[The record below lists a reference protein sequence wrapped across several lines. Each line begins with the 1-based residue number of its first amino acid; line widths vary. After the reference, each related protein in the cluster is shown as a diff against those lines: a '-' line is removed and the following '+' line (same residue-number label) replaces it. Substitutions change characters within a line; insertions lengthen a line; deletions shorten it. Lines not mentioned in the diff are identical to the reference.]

1 MPFNMPWMLL
11 FHPGL
16 LICLVLVSIAWPLG
30 LLPAVVCAVVLIAL
44 YAYTVLVPLRLSRF
58 TRQRRRLSTTAGLL
72 ASLVVT
78 LGVFL
83 ALMDV
88 WGASWAIRWPV
99 AFVVSYYAGA
109 LVTSVLW
116 LGAPRGDATRP

>member
-1 MPFNMPWMLL
+1 VLL

-16 LICLVLVSIAWPLG
+16 LICLVLVSIAWVFG
-30 LLPAVVCAVVLIAL
+30 WVAAVVCAVVL
-44 YAYTVLVPLRLSRF
+44 VLGYGYLVVVPLRLSRF
-58 TRQRRRLSTTAGLL
+58 TRQRRPLTTTVGLL
-72 ASLVVT
+72 GSLVVT
-78 LGVFL
+78 LVVFL

-88 WGASWAIRWPV
+88 WGAGWAIRWPV

-109 LVTSVLW
+109 LVMTLLW

>member
-1 MPFNMPWMLL
+1 MLL

-16 LICLVLVSIAWPLG
+16 LICLVLVSIVWPLG
-30 LLPAVVCAVVLIAL
+30 FVVAAICAAVLIAG
-44 YAYTVLVPLRLSRF
+44 YAYLVLVPLRLSRF

-72 ASLVVT
+72 LSLVVT
-78 LGVFL
+78 LVVFL
-83 ALMDV
+83 ALMDA

-99 AFVVSYYAGA
+99 SFVVSYWAGA
-109 LVTSVLW
+109 LVTTVLW